1 VISLK
6 KMLKLRILT
15 GSLLIFAILLEI
27 LLFSAQ
33 VVAWITG
40 IIIAV
45 GAWEWAGICGWQSR
59 FTHALYV
66 GALFLTML
74 LGYWSLEHYP
84 EAIVYILLISCIWW
98 IIAIRWIVYHQRRGY
113 SSMPTSPYLKALLGG
128 LILLP
133 GWCALYVLHDRYGGE
148 WVVFLFALIAA
159 TDTGA
164 FFAGKRWGRTKLAD
178 KVSPGK
184 TWEGVLGGLLGSLL
198 ITLTFALLQRM
209 TLTELIIFTSLC
221 LTTVLASIAGDLLES
236 LFKRQ
241 MQLKDSSQILPGHGG
256 VLDRID
262 SLTSA
267 TPIFLLGMIALGIK

>member
-1 VISLK
+1 
-6 KMLKLRILT
+6 MLKLRILT

-40 IIIAV
+40 IVIAV

-59 FTHALYV
+59 ITHALYV
-66 GALFLTML
+66 GAMFLTML

-113 SSMPTSPYLKALLGG
+113 SSMPTSPYLKTLLGG

-164 FFAGKRWGRTKLAD
+164 FFVGKHWGRTKLAD

-184 TWEGVLGGLLGSLL
+184 TWEGVFGGLLGGIL
-198 ITLTFALLQRM
+198 ITLIFAVFQRM
-209 TLTELIIFTSLC
+209 SLSELIIFTSLC
-221 LTTVLASIAGDLLES
+221 LTTVIASIAGDLLES

>member
-1 VISLK
+1 VNSLK

-40 IIIAV
+40 IVIAV

-59 FTHALYV
+59 ITHALYV
-66 GALFLTML
+66 GAMFLTML

-113 SSMPTSPYLKALLGG
+113 SSMPTSPYLKTLLGG

-164 FFAGKRWGRTKLAD
+164 FFVGKHWGRTKLAD

-184 TWEGVLGGLLGSLL
+184 TWEGVFGGLLGGIL
-198 ITLTFALLQRM
+198 ITLIFAVFQRM
-209 TLTELIIFTSLC
+209 SLSELIIFTSLC
-221 LTTVLASIAGDLLES
+221 LTTVIASIAGDLLES

>member
-1 VISLK
+1 
-6 KMLKLRILT
+6 MLKLRILT

-40 IIIAV
+40 IVIAV

-164 FFAGKRWGRTKLAD
+164 FFAGKRWGHTKLAD

-198 ITLTFALLQRM
+198 ITLSFALLQRM
-209 TLTELIIFTSLC
+209 TLAELIIFTSLC

-241 MQLKDSSQILPGHGG
+241 MQLKDSGQILPGHGG
-256 VLDRID
+256 ILDRID